1 MTTNCGTYVCAQ
13 VLQLKLEIAK
23 RDQEAQ
29 EAGESAGVLSPRG
42 GSSDDSGASN
52 DGRQEREELERRVRD
67 LTAALQA
74 RDTHLAE
81 ALSRVTTQTEQHLA
95 TMAAQVL
102 VSLWPVPMPTVK
114 LERPWLSIR

>member
-1 MTTNCGTYVCAQ
+1 MTTNCGTYVCTQ

-81 ALSRVTTQTEQHLA
+81 ALSRVTTQTELHLA

-102 VSLWPVPMPTVK
+102 VSLWLVPIPTVE
-114 LERPWLSIR
+114 LERPWWSIR